1 MWISSLGTWKQHQ
14 ECRKTKGFLLLFSL
28 FTDNSDGEI
37 ASECEECDSI
47 FSHLEELRYNLER
60 EIGFD
65 KFIEVYEKIKVC
77 GITSSGKYFMKQ
89 VPRAVYCASD

>member
-1 MWISSLGTWKQHQ
+1 M
-14 ECRKTKGFLLLFSL
+14 FS
-28 FTDNSDGEI
+28 FVIDNSDGEI

-47 FSHLEELRYNLER
+47 FSHLEELRYNLEQ

-77 GITSSGKYFMKQ
+77 GITSSEKY
-89 VPRAVYCASD
+89 S

>member
-1 MWISSLGTWKQHQ
+1 M
-14 ECRKTKGFLLLFSL
+14 FS
-28 FTDNSDGEI
+28 FFIDNSDGEI

-47 FSHLEELRYNLER
+47 FSHLEELRYNLEQ

-77 GITSSGKYFMKQ
+77 GIASSGKYFKKQ
-89 VPRAVYCASD
+89 DKCT

>member
-1 MWISSLGTWKQHQ
+1 MEGV
-14 ECRKTKGFLLLFSL
+14 LLLFS
-28 FTDNSDGEI
+28 FFIDNSDGEI

-60 EIGFD
+60 EIGFE

-77 GITSSGKYFMKQ
+77 GITSSGKYCKKP
-89 VPRAVYCASD
+89 VPRAVHRASN

>member
-1 MWISSLGTWKQHQ
+1 M
-14 ECRKTKGFLLLFSL
+14 FLLLFSFL
-28 FTDNSDGEI
+28 TDNSDGEI

-47 FSHLEELRYNLER
+47 FSHLEELRYNLEQ

-77 GITSSGKYFMKQ
+77 GITSSGK
-89 VPRAVYCASD
+89 